1 MRCRFLATACL
12 LVIAPPVLALARAA
26 DALPALQVEDLSGQP
41 LSYDPPQSALAILQT
56 WASWCAP
63 CHEAIPFLRELQR
76 QFPRLQLVLIN
87 VDTER
92 PKALA
97 ALKEIAPNPDGVTL
111 LFDPSGQVLQRLRVP
126 GMPATIVAIRGKA
139 QLIEVGFNDQVRERI
154 RAAVEQALSAR

>member
-12 LVIAPPVLALARAA
+12 LVLAPPVLASARTGE
-26 DALPALQVEDLSGQP
+26 ALSALQVEDLSGQP
-41 LSYDPPQSALAILQT
+41 LSYDPTQSALAILQT

-63 CHEAIPFLRELQR
+63 CHEAIPFLHELQR
-76 QFPRLQLVLIN
+76 QFPQLQLVLIN

-97 ALKEIAPNPDGVTL
+97 ALKEIALNPDRVTL

-139 QLIEVGFNDQVRERI
+139 QFVEVGFNDQVRERI
-154 RAAVEQALSAR
+154 RAAVARALSAR